1 MITQPTIK
9 NIMSRVAINIIRS
22 NITATQSLLGSE
34 VSIFNPQEES
44 SIYSNEN
51 KNFVYKDEH
60 DLRELFIVTGFN
72 FYLKGNNPKY
82 SGYSNDGNETILW
95 EFDNFNRIKENA
107 KVVVN
112 HVSAERHYVATN
124 PDIFVDYN
132 GLVGFIKWRL
142 IPLSLDMINSSTP
155 IEKLS
160 DSTDTSNSEAVNNYD
175 TMNDEILFKMIDEDD
190 EMYGV

>member
-9 NIMSRVAINIIRS
+9 NIMSRVAINIIRN

-34 VSIFNPQEES
+34 ITIYNPIEET

-51 KNFVYKDEH
+51 KNYVYSDEY
-60 DLRELFIVTGFN
+60 DIKELFIVTGFN
-72 FYLKGNNPKY
+72 FFLKGNNTKY

-107 KVVVN
+107 KVIIN
-112 HVSAERHYVATN
+112 HVTTERHYVATA
-124 PDIFVDYN
+124 PEYFVDYN

-142 IPLSLDMINSSTP
+142 IPLSIDQINTSIP
-155 IEKLS
+155 IEKS
-160 DSTDTSNSEAVNNYD
+160 DDKIDTHNDESTNDYD
-175 TMNDEILFKMIDEDD
+175 KMNDEIFFKMIDNDD